1 MIQLLSTEKLI
12 YTGKIE
18 DIILPLSETIS
29 ILGDY
34 DITETHTG
42 GYIKKNDCA
51 VAIYNGRKGVGLSIF
66 EYTPYST
73 RYIKKYYYLFDIEYE
88 SFKKIIEKQL
98 YIKIDEEAG
107 EKRWQ

>member
-12 YTGKIE
+12 YTGKID
-18 DIILPLSETIS
+18 DIILPLTKAIY

-34 DITETHTG
+34 DITETH
-42 GYIKKNDCA
+42 CA

-66 EYTPYST
+66 AHTPYSS
-73 RYIKKYYYLFDIEYE
+73 RYIKKYYFLFDIEYE
-88 SFKKIIEKQL
+88 SLKKIIEKQL